1 MTKFTFYIFFWV
13 IRWNVSYL
21 ALVFH
26 LDVMLCFINI
36 HLKFNEEE
44 ENFWMNYIWNIF
56 YDNSSVMLIAV
67 NYPLL

>member
-1 MTKFTFYIFFWV
+1 
-13 IRWNVSYL
+13 
-21 ALVFH
+21 
-26 LDVMLCFINI
+26 MLCFINI
-36 HLKFNEEE
+36 HLEFNEEE